1 MFKKIFSIL
10 SIFLF
15 LSSISIAKDKIDDT
29 IDKTTDFFK
38 SITKKSLNKS
48 FQVSDHHGKENYNK
62 ITSDNLDYK
71 KFYPNI
77 DISKEICD
85 LINQNLK
92 DIYKKLNVFKQ
103 KFI

>member
-1 MFKKIFSIL
+1 MIGGQLNLTESC
-10 SIFLF
+10 
-15 LSSISIAKDKIDDT
+15 IAYYIYYNFT
-29 IDKTTDFFK
+29 H
-38 SITKKSLNKS
+38 NKS
-48 FQVSDHHGKENYNK
+48 DNTIKWNTLLHCLVDRIYKFKFFTNMDTHKENYNK